1 MLNFVVFETHVF
13 SLVKSSVQ
21 RPFRLLLLLLQLGSI
36 NKFSVCFVTH
46 KNNTHA
52 HLSMIPLRT
61 WDWSWWL
68 VCVFVCL
75 WLCALIFALCL
86 FLIANMTFLFVLLVC
101 LKFYY
106 LLLYLWAHTM
116 TMVTQTRMFNF
127 NCCFRNG
134 AAAWKKTFFYF
145 KFWKHLSSLIVP
157 HLVLV

>member
-1 MLNFVVFETHVF
+1 MFVFETHVF

-21 RPFRLLLLLLQLGSI
+21 RPFRLLLCCCCSLALSI
-36 NKFSVCFVTH
+36 SFQFFVTH

-61 WDWSWWL
+61 WDRSWWL

-106 LLLYLWAHTM
+106 LLLLVVSAHDDD
-116 TMVTQTRMFNF
+116 VTQTRMFNF

-134 AAAWKKTFFYF
+134 VPCEKKTIFSF

>member
-1 MLNFVVFETHVF
+1 MLFLKLMSSLWLKVLFSALSGCYCCCCSLALSISFQFALWHTKITRTHIY
-13 SLVKSSVQ
+13 LWYHCA
-21 RPFRLLLLLLQLGSI
+21 RGIDLGG
-36 NKFSVCFVTH
+36 
-46 KNNTHA
+46 
-52 HLSMIPLRT
+52 
-61 WDWSWWL
+61 W
-68 VCVFVCL
+68 CVFVCL

-134 AAAWKKTFFYF
+134 AAAWKKHIFYF